1 MSGHSGGPRGQNQGQ
16 LHHLN
21 SGRLGGSNES
31 AGGITPT
38 NVGKAP
44 ELGAHNTQSQDSVK
58 RTGGGRDGAQSDN
71 LMDEDAFK
79 QGDGEQFDNDRG
91 TPTGNARAANAI
103 DDIPIPVSKPK
114 TFEELL
120 EEEMAKG
127 NAGGIIA
134 NPRSPSKQHQDGSAA
149 GKKEFLKRKNT
160 AYGIP
165 TGR

>member
-1 MSGHSGGPRGQNQGQ
+1 M
-16 LHHLN
+16 N
-21 SGRLGGSNES
+21 SGRLGASNES
-31 AGGITPT
+31 GGAITPT
-38 NVGKAP
+38 NVVGKTSD
-44 ELGAHNTQSQDSVK
+44 LGAQKNSQSQNSIK
-58 RTGGGRDGAQSDN
+58 RQNNRGEAQSDN

-79 QGDGEQFDNDRG
+79 HGENENYDNAGLDNR
-91 TPTGNARAANAI
+91 PTNAI

-149 GKKEFLKRKNT
+149 GKKEFLKRKN
-160 AYGIP
+160 A
-165 TGR
+165 